1 MGLQTLNADKYRQH
15 YSLVQSNLEHQIEKK
30 RRLPH
35 IFASITSGKRT
46 NRKCLKDGRK
56 NLVGDCANPRS
67 HISDGPIR
75 FFTAQQCTA
84 ATCWRQAAS
93 AVAFSLNSGQS
104 QLDQSES
111 TSPTAGSS
119 FTFTLTIE
127 AAPLL
132 KKRPLLQQQQQRPG
146 SVPLQQAIVLLPLPV
161 FFCGFCERLGA
172 AASRSRVLSSARA
185 SLQLICFWNPWKM
198 TISLRVAVSLQE

>member
-1 MGLQTLNADKYRQH
+1 MLTPLIAALVTSVKHPGGFADIKRRQIQTTLFIG
-15 YSLVQSNLEHQIEKK
+15 SVQPGTSDRKK
-30 RRLPH
+30 KRLPH

-46 NRKCLKDGRK
+46 NRKCLRDVRK
-56 NLVGDCANPRS
+56 NLVGDCANPQS
-67 HISDGPIR
+67 HISDGPVR
-75 FFTAQQCTA
+75 FSTAQQCTA
-84 ATCWRQAAS
+84 ATCWLQAAS

-132 KKRPLLQQQQQRPG
+132 KKRPLLQQQRRRPG
-146 SVPLQQAIVLLPLPV
+146 SVPLQQAIVLPL
-161 FFCGFCERLGA
+161 
-172 AASRSRVLSSARA
+172 AASAGL
-185 SLQLICFWNPWKM
+185 LLWF
-198 TISLRVAVSLQE
+198 L

>member
-1 MGLQTLNADKYRQH
+1 MTPLIAALIASVKHPGGFADIKRRQIQTTLFIG
-15 YSLVQSNLEHQIEKK
+15 SVQLGTSDRKK
-30 RRLPH
+30 KRLPH

-46 NRKCLKDGRK
+46 DRKCLKDGRK
-56 NLVGDCANPRS
+56 NLVGDCANPQS

-75 FFTAQQCTA
+75 FSTAQQYTA
-84 ATCWRQAAS
+84 ATCWRQAS

-111 TSPTAGSS
+111 TSPTAGSA

-132 KKRPLLQQQQQRPG
+132 KKRPLLQQRRRRPG

-172 AASRSRVLSSARA
+172 AASRSRVLSSA
-185 SLQLICFWNPWKM
+185 SPHC
-198 TISLRVAVSLQE
+198 S